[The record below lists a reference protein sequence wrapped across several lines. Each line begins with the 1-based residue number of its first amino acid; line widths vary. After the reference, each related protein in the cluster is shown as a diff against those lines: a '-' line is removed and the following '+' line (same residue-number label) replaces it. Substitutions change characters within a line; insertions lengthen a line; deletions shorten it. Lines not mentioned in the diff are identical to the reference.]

1 MKKLSLIVPM
11 YNEEEMIP
19 LFFEKI
25 NEVLDQITDYNKEIV
40 CVNDGS
46 KDRTLEL
53 LKEYRKSNRNIHI
66 VSFSRNFGHEAAVA
80 AGFKCAEGDV
90 MIVMDADLQDPPEVI
105 LDLLKEYKKG
115 YKVVNAKR
123 VDRKSDSFLKRKT
136 AEAYYKVISK
146 MSGKIKVPE
155 NVGNFRLMDREVVD
169 IINALPEKNR
179 VFRVLVPFAGFKT
192 GTVEF
197 VRAKRPKGETH
208 YNYKSMFTLAG
219 DSIVS
224 SSVSPLK
231 WSLNMS
237 LIIGFFSGAGL
248 ILDLI
253 LYLIHLC
260 SSHGFMD
267 GFGFST
273 LTIVLCIFLSLAV
286 ILLSLGIIG
295 EYIARIMID
304 SQNRPVYIIEEEI
317 K

>member
-136 AEAYYKVISK
+136 AEAYYKVIAK

-169 IINALPEKNR
+169 IINALPEKT
-179 VFRVLVPFAGFKT
+179 GF
-192 GTVEF
+192 
-197 VRAKRPKGETH
+197 
-208 YNYKSMFTLAG
+208 
-219 DSIVS
+219 
-224 SSVSPLK
+224 
-231 WSLNMS
+231 
-237 LIIGFFSGAGL
+237 
-248 ILDLI
+248 
-253 LYLIHLC
+253 
-260 SSHGFMD
+260 
-267 GFGFST
+267 FGFSFRLPDSKPERLNSFVRNVRKAKRIT
-273 LTIVLCIFLSLAV
+273 TTNRCLLWPETASYPVRFL
-286 ILLSLGIIG
+286 
-295 EYIARIMID
+295 R
-304 SQNRPVYIIEEEI
+304 
-317 K
+317 

>member
-25 NEVLDQITDYNKEIV
+25 YEVFDQITDFTKEIV

-53 LKEYRKSNRNIHI
+53 LKEYKKKKREIHI

-80 AGFKCAEGDV
+80 AGFRSAAGDV

-105 LDLLKEYKKG
+105 FELLKKYRDG

-136 AEAYYKVISK
+136 AEWYYKIIYK

-155 NVGNFRLMDREVVD
+155 NVGNYRLLDREVVD
-169 IINALPEKNR
+169 EINSLPEKNR
-179 VFRVLVPFAGFKT
+179 VFRVLVPYAGYKT
-192 GTVEF
+192 ATVEF
-197 VRAKRPKGETH
+197 VRAPRPKGETH
-208 YNYKSMFTLAG
+208 YNYKSMFKLAG

-224 SSVSPLK
+224 SSVSPLL
-231 WSLNMS
+231 WSLKAS
-237 LIIGFFSGAGL
+237 LIIGFISVVSL
-248 ILDLI
+248 LVDLI
-253 LYLIHLC
+253 LFICHKALNNFMIGFNFGIFTLIVCMFLC
-260 SSHGFMD
+260 LS
-267 GFGFST
+267 
-273 LTIVLCIFLSLAV
+273 IVLLG
-286 ILLSLGIIG
+286 LGIIG
-295 EYIARIMID
+295 EYLARIMVE
-304 SQNRPVYIIEEEI
+304 SQNRPMYIIEEDL